1 MYSFAGLSS
10 NGFGPRLLRSLK
22 AACSSRMKRAT
33 TAYTVVREQKRIWA
47 ISVGERP
54 SAHTS
59 TMCILSLLLGRRSR
73 FIFWM
78 RFLRSSEAR
87 VILCIR
93 AAVSFVAGWI
103 WRLYHATESSRLF
116 NYPVHLSRVPS
127 LGPQPEGRP
136 SSYAV

>member
-1 MYSFAGLSS
+1 MPLAPPGLSE
-10 NGFGPRLLRSLK
+10 PQPY
-22 AACSSRMKRAT
+22 
-33 TAYTVVREQKRIWA
+33 YTVVREQKRTRA

-54 SAHTS
+54 SAQSS

-87 VILCIR
+87 VILCIW

-103 WRLYHATESSRLF
+103 WRLYHATGDGRLF
-116 NYPVHLSRVPS
+116 NYPVHLSRTLIRTCTLS
-127 LGPQPEGRP
+127 GPNKHA
-136 SSYAV
+136 SKTSYTRRLPRRISERSYLCSF